1 MNEQFWKLILL
12 LVIPFI
18 GGLLSLAGG
27 RSARLLALVGSL
39 LTLIVAFSASGYAG
53 ADSAASLSYP
63 WLDRL
68 GASFSLTLSGKN
80 YLLVLLTAIVFT
92 LIFLF
97 RPFDTSDRPG
107 RFYGLM
113 MLSMTGLMGV
123 FMAQDLLLFYF
134 FWELALIPVYMLAS
148 FWGGEKRLRA
158 AFKFFVYTFL
168 GSLMMLAAIIFLYI
182 NNPEKSFTW
191 ESMQRVAE
199 LLSPAQQQYCFW
211 VFFLAFAIKMPLFP
225 FHTWQPDAYQQ
236 TLVPVTIVL
245 SAVMVKMGLFAVLH
259 WLMPL
264 FPQGFEAGQTIA
276 MVLSVIGIVYA
287 SLAAMRQTNI
297 KRLIAYS
304 SIAHIGLM
312 ALAIFAHTDI
322 GVEAA
327 VLQMFNHG
335 INIAG
340 MWFVVWM
347 LEVKYG
353 TQEIPEMG
361 RLATISPA
369 LSIFF
374 VIIAFANIGLPLTNG
389 FVGEF
394 LLFHGVFQSAHPNHI
409 VFMVLAGL
417 GIILSAV
424 YTLNM
429 LQKVVFFQN
438 NEHAAIKLSTT
449 EWLVFGLITAIILI
463 LGVYPQAAMQWI
475 N

>member
-12 LVIPFI
+12 PVIPFVS
-18 GGLLSLAGG
+18 GLLSFAAG
-27 RSARLLALVGSL
+27 RSSRMLALLGSL
-39 LTLIVAFSASGYAG
+39 LTLIIAFTASSFA
-53 ADSAASLSYP
+53 SSEAAISFT
-63 WLDRL
+63 WLDVL
-68 GASFSLTLSGKN
+68 GANFTLVLGGKN
-80 YLLVLLTAIVFT
+80 YLLVLLTAIVFP

-97 RPFDTSDRPG
+97 KPFATEDRPG

-113 MLSMTGLMGV
+113 SLAMSGLMGV
-123 FMAQDLLLFYF
+123 FMAKDLLLFYF

-182 NNPEKSFTW
+182 NNPDKSFDW
-191 ESMQRVAE
+191 NSMVQAAQA
-199 LLSPAQQQYCFW
+199 LTPAQQQYCFW
-211 VFFLAFAIKMPLFP
+211 VFFLAFAIKMPIFP

-236 TLVPVTIVL
+236 TATPVTIVL
-245 SAVMVKMGLFAVLH
+245 SAIMVKMGIFALLQ
-259 WLMPL
+259 WLLPL
-264 FPQGFEAGQTIA
+264 FPLGFQQGQTIV
-276 MVLSVIGIVYA
+276 MVLSVVGIIYA
-287 SLAAMRQTNI
+287 SLAALRQTNI

-312 ALAIFAHTDI
+312 ALAIFANTTAGI
-322 GVEAA
+322 EAS

-347 LEVKYG
+347 LEEKYG
-353 TQEIPEMG
+353 TQQMSEMG
-361 RLATISPA
+361 RLANISPT

-374 VIIAFANIGLPLTNG
+374 LIIALANIGLPLTNG

-394 LLFHGVFQSAHPNHI
+394 LLFNGVFQSQHPHHI
-409 VFMVLAGL
+409 LFMVLAGL
-417 GIILSAV
+417 GVIFGAV

-429 LQKVVFFQN
+429 IQKVVFFQN
-438 NEHAAIKLSTT
+438 NEHTAFKLSGS
-449 EWLVFGLITAIILI
+449 EWAVFAIITLI
-463 LGVYPQAAMQWI
+463 IIALGVYPAAVMQWI
-475 N
+475 NL